1 MDKIVIIDLGGQY
14 CHLIAR
20 RIRDLGVYAEIKDE
34 NYIPKDKK
42 IKGLI
47 LSGGPNSVIEPGAPT
62 VQKEIFELDIPV
74 LGICYGHQLMAHL
87 LEGKVE
93 SGTIKEYG
101 IAKINILDNNG
112 IFQNLDQQ
120 QTVWMSHGDS
130 IKTLPSGFHII
141 ATSEEC
147 KVAAMGNPKKKQ
159 YGVQFH
165 PEVTHT
171 PNGYQMLSNFLD
183 ICKCNRTWKI
193 ENFIADKMAE
203 IQITTKNK
211 KILFLVSGGVDSTV
225 AFSLA
230 TRTLGQKAIHGLH
243 IDNGLMRMNE
253 TKMVKEALQKLR
265 FNNLQVVNASKE
277 FLKALR
283 GIADPEEKRKV
294 IGEEFIN
301 IFQREL
307 AKLPLSDGEWL
318 LGQGTI
324 YPDTIESQG
333 TRHSDLIK
341 THHNRVEIIQQMIEE
356 GKVFEPIAQLYKDEV
371 RELGL
376 KLGLP
381 PDLIFRHPF
390 PGPGLGV
397 RCLCIDKS
405 ETIPNLKVIQKKIN
419 NVCLEFGFS
428 GIILPIRSV
437 GVQGDARTYKYPAM
451 IYGGE
456 KDWNLIEMVSTAIT
470 NRVPEINRVV
480 LLLNTPQP
488 LLSDLTVRENKFIT
502 EERLNL
508 LRECDYQVTKRLNQY
523 NKLPEISNI
532 WQNPI
537 VLLPLGLRS
546 SNQTESIVLRP
557 VYSKEA
563 MTAQFARVPFVVV
576 EEIVKDLQKLESI
589 DLILYD
595 VTHKPPGTIEWE

>member
-20 RIRDLGVYAEIKDE
+20 RIRDLGVYAEIKNE
-34 NYIPKDKK
+34 NYIPKDEE

-47 LSGGPNSVIEPGAPT
+47 LSGGPNSVFEPGAPT
-62 VQKEIFELDIPV
+62 VQKEIFELNIPV

-87 LEGKVE
+87 LEGKVKI
-93 SGTIKEYG
+93 GTVKEYG

-112 IFQNLDQQ
+112 IFQDLDQQ

-130 IKTLPSGFHII
+130 ITTLPLDFHIT
-141 ATSEEC
+141 ATSQEC
-147 KVAAMGNPKKKQ
+147 KVAAMGNPKKHQ

-171 PNGYQMLSNFLD
+171 PHGDQMLSNFLD

-203 IQITTKNK
+203 IQKTTKNK
-211 KILFLVSGGVDSTV
+211 RILFLVSGGVDSTV

-230 TRTLGQKAIHGLH
+230 TKTLGQEAIYGLH

-253 TKMVKEALQKLR
+253 TKMVKEALQNLK

-277 FLKALR
+277 FLKALK

-307 AKLPLSDGEWL
+307 AKLPLSNEEWL

-381 PDLIFRHPF
+381 TDLVFRHPF

-405 ETIPNLKVIQKKIN
+405 ETIPNLKVVQKKIN
-419 NVCLEFGFS
+419 SVCSEFGFS
-428 GIILPIRSV
+428 GIMLPIKSV
-437 GVQGDARTYKYPAM
+437 GVQGDARTYKHPAM

-456 KDWNLIEMVSTAIT
+456 KDWNLIERVSTAIT
-470 NRVPEINRVV
+470 NRLPEINRVV
-480 LLLNTPQP
+480 WLLNTPQP
-488 LLSDLTVRENKFIT
+488 LLSELTIRENKFIT

-508 LRECDYQVTKRLNQY
+508 LRKCDYQVTKRLNQY
-523 NKLPEISNI
+523 K
-532 WQNPI
+532 
-537 VLLPLGLRS
+537 
-546 SNQTESIVLRP
+546 
-557 VYSKEA
+557 K
-563 MTAQFARVPFVVV
+563 
-576 EEIVKDLQKLESI
+576 
-589 DLILYD
+589 
-595 VTHKPPGTIEWE
+595 

>member
-34 NYIPKDKK
+34 NYIPRDKET
-42 IKGLI
+42 KGII
-47 LSGGPNSVIEPGAPT
+47 LSGGPDSVIEPDAPS
-62 VQKEIFELDIPV
+62 VQKEIFELNIPV
-74 LGICYGHQLMAHL
+74 LGICYGHQLMAQL
-87 LEGKVE
+87 LEGEVE
-93 SGTIKEYG
+93 SGPIKEYG
-101 IAKINILDNNG
+101 IAKINILDSNG
-112 IFQNLDQQ
+112 IFQDLDQQ

-130 IKTLPSGFHII
+130 ITNLPSDFHII

-147 KVAAMGNPKKKQ
+147 QVAAMGNPKKHQ

-183 ICKCNRTWKI
+183 ICKCERTWKI

-203 IQITTKNK
+203 IQNTTKNK

-230 TRTLGQKAIHGLH
+230 TKTLGQEAIHGLH

-253 TKMVKEALQKLR
+253 TKMVKEALQNLK
-265 FNNLQVVNASKE
+265 FNNLKVVNASKE
-277 FLKALR
+277 FLKALK

-381 PDLIFRHPF
+381 TDLIFRHPF

-397 RCLCIDKS
+397 RCLCIDKP
-405 ETIPNLKVIQKKIN
+405 EIIPNYKVVQEKIN
-419 NVCLEFGFS
+419 NICLEFGFS
-428 GIILPIRSV
+428 GTILPIRSV
-437 GVQGDARTYKYPAM
+437 GVQGDARTYKHPAM

-456 KDWNLIEMVSTAIT
+456 KDWDLIERVSTAIT

-480 LLLNTPQP
+480 LLLNTPHS
-488 LLSDLTVRENKFIT
+488 LLSELAIRENKFIT

-508 LRECDYQVTKRLNQY
+508 LRECDYQVTKCLNQH
-523 NKLPEISNI
+523 KQLPEISNI

-537 VLLPLGLRS
+537 VLLPLGLGS

-557 VYSKEA
+557 VYSREA
-563 MTAQFARVPFVVV
+563 MTAQFARLPFVVV